1 MIGEKIALKK
11 AFLSAMC
18 VVAMFTAS
26 TIACSVGRANP
37 TSGPVST
44 ETVRS
49 YPTWTPT
56 PSEESTTATTI
67 RSQSEFSE
75 RIRIVDEKV
84 QDWKIRYDA
93 KVSPIYLIDEDN
105 YSIFHGSHVIAM
117 GNVDVSFW
125 WIDVTTGEHVG
136 RLLVVEV
143 DGPPDVEGNAN
154 SGFLNAIIEPVDRYE
169 ASWHEDKILFV
180 GEVFRFE
187 EEDEIPHSPIYVF
200 VKEFVILDRKSGQLV
215 ATNPL
220 GLSALTSESSLTV
233 NRNVNVREGPS
244 TSYAVIGGASTGQ
257 QFSITGKNPVGDWW
271 EIDYGGRKG
280 WVYAQLVT
288 ATNTE
293 NIQVVTSIPPPPST
307 ATPIP
312 ILGSD
317 RNSAI
322 SLGQS
327 AKVGDWEITVL
338 ELYPHS
344 WNAIR
349 QANMFNEPPGSG
361 MQFFMATVKTRFVGP
376 DSASSMFEVNMEALG
391 SRNTVYREG
400 CGVLPNAL
408 PMAELF
414 TGGEETG
421 NVCWEIGNEEAG
433 LLIMRVSTGYLA
445 RESVVWFS
453 LHR

>member
-1 MIGEKIALKK
+1 M
-11 AFLSAMC
+11 
-18 VVAMFTAS
+18 
-26 TIACSVGRANP
+26 
-37 TSGPVST
+37 
-44 ETVRS
+44 
-49 YPTWTPT
+49 
-56 PSEESTTATTI
+56 
-67 RSQSEFSE
+67 
-75 RIRIVDEKV
+75 
-84 QDWKIRYDA
+84 
-93 KVSPIYLIDEDN
+93 
-105 YSIFHGSHVIAM
+105 
-117 GNVDVSFW
+117 
-125 WIDVTTGEHVG
+125 
-136 RLLVVEV
+136 
-143 DGPPDVEGNAN
+143 
-154 SGFLNAIIEPVDRYE
+154 
-169 ASWHEDKILFV
+169 
-180 GEVFRFE
+180 
-187 EEDEIPHSPIYVF
+187 
-200 VKEFVILDRKSGQLV
+200 V
-215 ATNPL
+215 ATDPL

-244 TSYAVIGGASTGQ
+244 TSYPVIGGASTGQ
-257 QFSITGKNPVGDWW
+257 QFYITGKNPVGDWW

-293 NIQVVTSIPPPPST
+293 NIQVVTSIPSPPST

-349 QANMFNEPPGSG
+349 QANMFNEPPGNG

-400 CGVLPNAL
+400 CGVLPNEL

-421 NVCWEIGNEEAG
+421 NVCWEIGDEEAG
-433 LLIMRVSTGYLA
+433 LLVMRVSTGYLA

>member
-1 MIGEKIALKK
+1 MKK
-11 AFLSAMC
+11 ALLSAVF

-56 PSEESTTATTI
+56 PSEKSTTATTI
-67 RSQSEFSE
+67 RNQSEFSE
-75 RIRIVDEKV
+75 RNRIVDVKIQE
-84 QDWKIRYDA
+84 WKIRYDA

-105 YSIFHGSHVIAM
+105 YSIFHGGHVIAM
-117 GNVDVSFW
+117 GNVDGSFW
-125 WIDVTTGEHVG
+125 WIDVTTGEHIG
-136 RLLVVEV
+136 TLLVVEV
-143 DGPPDVEGNAN
+143 EGPPDVEGNAN
-154 SGFLNAIIEPVDRYE
+154 SGFLNAVIEPVDRYV

-180 GEVFRFE
+180 GEVFRFK
-187 EEDEIPHSPIYVF
+187 EDDELPHSPIYVF
-200 VKEFVILDRKSGQLV
+200 VKEFVILDMKSGQLV
-215 ATNPL
+215 AKDPL
-220 GLSALTSESSLTV
+220 GFPTLASESSLTI
-233 NRNVNVREGPS
+233 NRSVNVREGPS
-244 TSYAVIGGASTGQ
+244 TSFPIIGGASPGQ
-257 QFSITGKNPVGDWW
+257 QFSITGKSPKGDWW

-293 NIQVVTSIPPPPST
+293 NIQVVANITPPPSA

-317 RNSAI
+317 RNSTI

-327 AKVGDWEITVL
+327 AKVDDWEITVL

-349 QANMFNEPPGSG
+349 QENMFNEPPGNG

-376 DSASSMFEVNMEALG
+376 DSASSRFEVNMEALG
-391 SRNTVYREG
+391 TRNTVYREG
-400 CGVLPNAL
+400 CGVLPNEL

-414 TGGEETG
+414 SGGEETG

-433 LLIMRVSTGYLA
+433 LLVMRVSTGYLA
-445 RESVVWFS
+445 REPVVWFS
-453 LHR
+453 LHH